1 VEELIGK
8 LQELCEV
15 NNIQRF
21 SPEEMTELLEE
32 GETVDWIIEQVL
44 PEDPNQIAQE
54 LSTLLAE
61 VAAQVAPPPSTEE
74 EEGDK
79 EGEDATE
86 DATPESME
94 LALQQLKDIDLPPGV
109 DRAQL
114 QQLMN
119 SPRGALLA
127 DFGTFCEEK
136 GVNPEIGQGE
146 MSEAVQTLHEEW
158 LDTPRETLEGKKPS
172 EMLDGGRLFP
182 QKVETFRREAPKVGR
197 NDSCPCGSGKKYKK
211 CCGKSH

>member
-1 VEELIGK
+1 MEELIGK
-8 LQELCEV
+8 LEQLCAA

-44 PEDPNQIAQE
+44 PEGPAQVALE
-54 LSTLLAE
+54 LGDVLSE
-61 VAAQVAPPPSTEE
+61 IAAQVAPPPSTEE
-74 EEGDK
+74 NGEEDG
-79 EGEDATE
+79 GEE
-86 DATPESME
+86 SEEATPETMD
-94 LALQQLKDIDLPPGV
+94 LALQELKGIDLPPGV
-109 DRAQL
+109 DMGQI
-114 QQLMN
+114 QQLMA

-136 GVNPEIGQGE
+136 GVTPEADQGE
-146 MSEAVQTLHEEW
+146 MSEAVQSLHEEW
-158 LDTPRETLEGKKPS
+158 LNTPRETLEGKKPS

-197 NDSCPCGSGKKYKK
+197 NDSCPCRSGKKYKK
-211 CCGKSH
+211 CCGKGG

>member
-1 VEELIGK
+1 MEELIGK
-8 LQELCEV
+8 LQELCEA

-54 LSTLLAE
+54 LSTLLGE

-146 MSEAVQTLHEEW
+146 MSEAVQTLHEECW
-158 LDTPRETLEGKKPS
+158 THREKLWRAKNPRRCS
-172 EMLDGGRLFP
+172 MAGGSFP
-182 QKVETFRREAPKVGR
+182 RK
-197 NDSCPCGSGKKYKK
+197 
-211 CCGKSH
+211 

>member
-1 VEELIGK
+1 MEELIGK
-8 LQELCEV
+8 LEQLCAA

-44 PEDPNQIAQE
+44 PEGPAQVALE
-54 LSTLLAE
+54 LSDVLSE
-61 VAAQVAPPPSTEE
+61 VAAQVAPSPSTEE
-74 EEGDK
+74 DGEEKG
-79 EGEDATE
+79 GEE
-86 DATPESME
+86 SEEATPETMD
-94 LALQQLKDIDLPPGV
+94 LALQELKGIDLPPGV
-109 DRAQL
+109 DMGQI
-114 QQLMN
+114 QQLMA

-136 GVNPEIGQGE
+136 GVTPEADQGE
-146 MSEAVQTLHEEW
+146 MSEAVQSLHEEW

-197 NDSCPCGSGKKYKK
+197 NDPCPCGSGKKYKK
-211 CCGKSH
+211 CCGKGG